1 MKVNNFSKKF
11 NGQIQTMGKGGIQE
25 ISNTNAIQPISNF
38 NSPNVN
44 YPIPMNPVFPINQN
58 QNQMYS
64 NQMQMIPQQN
74 QYNNQMIYNNNFQ
87 QQNNNLISMKQS
99 GNNYENSKNKN
110 NINNNNPMV
119 RNAKMILDNN
129 NMNINNKKKREK
141 AKSAKKISDINK
153 SNDVPY
159 QGGQGNYS
167 NMPLNNFNM
176 GMNNMNSMNDMNNMN
191 FMNNMNMNNMMYGN
205 NSNIGMM
212 NNNPQIYNNQLMN
225 NPYNNIN
232 MNNHLKHKNNAKT
245 PNMNKRIKKT
255 NDYQYMEFHPYTLKD
270 YKELTRNPVVMG
282 PLGANIGTKEWEIK
296 RNKMKK
302 MQNYSNNINKEHKG
316 ITSLKKDTPKD
327 EIEKLTKQ
335 KIEKSIR
342 HRTYEYGKL
351 VRAGKYKD
359 ENENNLGKNISD
371 NLGVIPENDDD
382 LYLKKY
388 EEQLRQ
394 ETENINNPKPK
405 EPIVP
410 VVEEKNEP
418 ENILDIDELLKQK
431 EAYKAKIQDIRDT
444 LLD

>member
-11 NGQIQTMGKGGIQE
+11 NGQIQTLGKGGIQE

-87 QQNNNLISMKQS
+87 QQNNNMISMKQS

-212 NNNPQIYNNQLMN
+212 NNSPQIYNNQIMN
-225 NPYNNIN
+225 NQYNNIN
-232 MNNHLKHKNNAKT
+232 MNNHLKHNNNAKT

>member
-1 MKVNNFSKKF
+1 MKGNNFSKKF

-25 ISNTNAIQPISNF
+25 ISNTNAIQPIPNY
-38 NSPNVN
+38 NSGNMN
-44 YPIPMNPVFPINQN
+44 YDSSMNQIYPMNLN

-64 NQMQMIPQQN
+64 NQMQMMPQQN
-74 QYNNQMIYNNNFQ
+74 QYNNQMMYNNNFQ
-87 QQNNNLISMKQS
+87 QMNNNMIGMKQG

-110 NINNNNPMV
+110 NFNSNNPIV
-119 RNAKMILDNN
+119 RNAKMIIGTN
-129 NMNINNKKKREK
+129 NMNMKKNREK
-141 AKSAKKISDINK
+141 AKSAKKVTDVSK
-153 SNDVPY
+153 SNDVGY
-159 QGGQGNYS
+159 QGGQGNYN
-167 NMPLNNFNM
+167 NMPMNNYNM
-176 GMNNMNSMNDMNNMN
+176 GMNNVGNMNNMD
-191 FMNNMNMNNMMYGN
+191 NMMYGN
-205 NSNIGMM
+205 NMGMM
-212 NNNPQIYNNQLMN
+212 KNPPQMFNNQMN
-225 NPYNNIN
+225 NQYNNIN
-232 MNNHLKHKNNAKT
+232 NINNINLRNNNNART
-245 PNMNKRIKKT
+245 PNMNRRVKKAQT
-255 NDYQYMEFHPYTLKD
+255 HDYQYMEFHPYTLKD

-342 HRTYEYGKL
+342 HRAYEYGKL
-351 VRAGKYKD
+351 VRQGKYKE
-359 ENENNLGKNISD
+359 ENENNMVKNLSD
-371 NLGVIPENDDD
+371 NLGVIPENEDD

-405 EPIVP
+405 EPVMP
-410 VVEEKNEP
+410 VVEENNEP
-418 ENILDIDELLKQK
+418 ENVLDIEELLKQK
-431 EAYKAKIQDIRDT
+431 EAYKAKIQDIKDT

>member
-212 NNNPQIYNNQLMN
+212 NNSPQIYNNQLMN

-232 MNNHLKHKNNAKT
+232 MNNHLKHNNNAKT

-405 EPIVP
+405 ERIVP

>member
-1 MKVNNFSKKF
+1 MKGNNFSKKF
-11 NGQIQTMGKGGIQE
+11 NGQIQTMGKGGIKE
-25 ISNTNAIQPISNF
+25 MSNGNAIKPISNY
-38 NSPNVN
+38 NAPNMN
-44 YPIPMNPVFPINQN
+44 YGNQMGPMYPMN
-58 QNQMYS
+58 NQMY
-64 NQMQMIPQQN
+64 QYPMMMPN
-74 QYNNQMIYNNNFQ
+74 QYNNQMMNNNYQ
-87 QQNNNLISMKQS
+87 SQNNMGMRQ
-99 GNNYENSKNKN
+99 NNYENSKNRSN
-110 NINNNNPMV
+110 NINSNNPMV
-119 RNAKMILDNN
+119 RNAKMILNN
-129 NMNINNKKKREK
+129 NMGNREK
-141 AKSAKKISDINK
+141 AKSARRNDVNK
-153 SNDVPY
+153 SNDVGY
-159 QGGQGNYS
+159 QGGQGLYNSNNYY
-167 NMPLNNFNM
+167 
-176 GMNNMNSMNDMNNMN
+176 NNMNNNY
-191 FMNNMNMNNMMYGN
+191 NMMYGN
-205 NSNIGMM
+205 NNMQMNLPQM
-212 NNNPQIYNNQLMN
+212 NNQYNQFN
-225 NPYNNIN
+225 N
-232 MNNHLKHKNNAKT
+232 MNNKINNNGSGKTKT
-245 PNMNKRIKKT
+245 PNANRRLKKPIT
-255 NDYQYMEFHPYTLKD
+255 EEYMEFHPYTLKD

-282 PLGANIGTKEWEIK
+282 PLGANIGTKEWEMK

-418 ENILDIDELLKQK
+418 
-431 EAYKAKIQDIRDT
+431 
-444 LLD
+444 

>member
-1 MKVNNFSKKF
+1 MKGNNFSKKF

-25 ISNTNAIQPISNF
+25 ISNTNAIQSIPNY
-38 NSPNVN
+38 NSGNMN
-44 YPIPMNPVFPINQN
+44 YDSSMNQIYPMNLN

-64 NQMQMIPQQN
+64 NQMQMMPQQN
-74 QYNNQMIYNNNFQ
+74 QYNNQMMYNNNFQ
-87 QQNNNLISMKQS
+87 QMNNNIMGMKQG

-110 NINNNNPMV
+110 NFNSNNPIV
-119 RNAKMILDNN
+119 RNAKMIIGTN
-129 NMNINNKKKREK
+129 NMNMKKNREK
-141 AKSAKKISDINK
+141 AKSAKKVTDVSK
-153 SNDVPY
+153 SNDVGY
-159 QGGQGNYS
+159 QGGQGNYN
-167 NMPLNNFNM
+167 NMPMNNYNM
-176 GMNNMNSMNDMNNMN
+176 GMNNIGNMNNMN
-191 FMNNMNMNNMMYGN
+191 NMNNMDNMMFGN
-205 NSNIGMM
+205 NMGMM
-212 NNNPQIYNNQLMN
+212 NNPPQMFNNQMNNQYNNM
-225 NPYNNIN
+225 NNIN
-232 MNNHLKHKNNAKT
+232 NINLRNNNNART
-245 PNMNKRIKKT
+245 PNMNRRVKKAQT
-255 NDYQYMEFHPYTLKD
+255 HDYQYMEFHPYTLKD

-342 HRTYEYGKL
+342 HRAYEYGKL
-351 VRAGKYKD
+351 VRQGKYKE
-359 ENENNLGKNISD
+359 ENENNMVKNLSD
-371 NLGVIPENDDD
+371 NLGVIPENEDD

-405 EPIVP
+405 EPVMP
-410 VVEEKNEP
+410 VVEENNEP
-418 ENILDIDELLKQK
+418 ENVLDIEELLKQK
-431 EAYKAKIQDIRDT
+431 EAYKAKIQDIKDT